1 VIGLEARLIGYLVAA
16 GAAILVVT
24 TVLGWRTDAKK
35 LPQIEMQ
42 LAATLAA
49 QETARRIR
57 TEVTQGYANELE
69 RLRTAAAR
77 GPRVIR
83 VCDSTSVPATGAAPG
98 GTDDTGTSGGELPQ
112 TTGRDIGPPLY
123 SEADRADALAA
134 QLRSLQDWV
143 KKTVQAQ

>member
-1 VIGLEARLIGYLVAA
+1 MDLDSIHNDYQRHLPYL
-16 GAAILVVT
+16 
-24 TVLGWRTDAKK
+24 WN

-77 GPRVIR
+77 GPRR
-83 VCDSTSVPATGAAPG
+83 SPLASR
-98 GTDDTGTSGGELPQ
+98 
-112 TTGRDIGPPLY
+112 TGRVRLSDP
-123 SEADRADALAA
+123 
-134 QLRSLQDWV
+134 
-143 KKTVQAQ
+143 

>member
-1 VIGLEARLIGYLVAA
+1 MTIEARLILYAVFLALLA
-16 GAAILVVT
+16 GAGFVVNS
-24 TVLGWRTDAKK
+24 WRKAADK

-83 VCDSTSVPATGAAPG
+83 VCDSPSVPATGAAPG